1 MKTLPAAVKSAL
13 ALVRKAGAE
22 GLPRECLQGL
32 VRAYLFA
39 GGLVEER
46 GGRLF
51 LTEQSKPPGS
61 VRR

>member
-1 MKTLPAAVKSAL
+1 MKTLPTPVKSAL
-13 ALVRKAGAE
+13 ALIRKAGAE
-22 GLPRECLQGL
+22 GLPRERLQGL
-32 VRAYLFA
+32 VRAHLFA

-51 LTEQSKPPGS
+51 LVGQSKPPGS